1 MMNAKQIAL
10 VAVMSALAIVVA
22 YSRGLA
28 ASSLPGVFE
37 FMTMLIFVAGFCFGA
52 GVGAM
57 VGLVSLTIYM
67 LVPYPLA
74 HPAAWL
80 YTTSPVLLL
89 VMAALGALFGVAGS
103 LSSRVLKPSGWGR
116 FSLSLAAI
124 GFALTFLYDITSSAG
139 FAFAYGFPLVESIYL
154 TFVPLYYAWPP
165 IVHTVT
171 NTLIFAVVAPPLI
184 QGVQRLPEM
193 LNSSK
198 AKQKAAPA

>member
-1 MMNAKQIAL
+1 MNTKQIAL
-10 VAVMSALAIVVA
+10 IAVMSALAIVVA

-37 FMTMLIFVAGFCFGA
+37 FMTVLIFIAGFCFGA
-52 GVGAM
+52 GVGAS
-57 VGLVSLTIYM
+57 VGVISLTIYM

-89 VMAALGALFGVAGS
+89 VMAAIGGLFGVAGAF
-103 LSSRVLKPSGWGR
+103 SSRVLKPAGWGR
-116 FSLSLAAI
+116 FSLSLAAV
-124 GFALTFLYDITSSAG
+124 GFALTLFYDVASSAG
-139 FAFAYGFPLVESIYL
+139 FAIAYGFPLVESIYL

-165 IVHTVT
+165 IVHTFT
-171 NTLIFAVVAPPLI
+171 NTVIFAVVAPPLI

-193 LNSSK
+193 LNSREAELK
-198 AKQKAAPA
+198 ASPA